1 MSKYTTKVQDIL
13 LSYLDPSL
21 YFTDI
26 PFDTVIKQTADNFFN
41 FPFDFYSSDADIVNK
56 FKYDFLLRY
65 YNNYIG
71 FETVGMF
78 KQQFAA
84 RLNLIMPHYLQLYD
98 AWSQVNDPFT
108 NVDVSYNDTENGTRN
123 RNDEYTDTASTT
135 NESTNNS
142 QTIDSD
148 NPQVTVSTND
158 YASTMSRGEMT
169 NEASSSGSSSHE
181 GQESEA
187 IHKDSDRTEKGVRG
201 KTRAE
206 LLKEYEKQIININRL
221 IIDECRDLF
230 LSIY

>member
-13 LSYLDPSL
+13 LSYLDATL

-26 PFDTVIKQTADNFFN
+26 PFDTVIKQTTDNFFN

-84 RLNLIMPHYLQLYD
+84 RMNLIMPHYLQLYD

-123 RNDEYTDTASTT
+123 RSDEYTDTASTT

-148 NPQVTVSTND
+148 NPQVTVGTND

-169 NEASSSGSSSHE
+169 NEESSSGNRSHE
-181 GQESEA
+181 GQESEDT
-187 IHKDSDRTEKGVRG
+187 HRDSDRTEKGVRG

-206 LLKEYEKQIININRL
+206 ILKEYESQIININKM
-221 IIDECRDLF
+221 IIDDCRDLF
-230 LSIY
+230 LALF